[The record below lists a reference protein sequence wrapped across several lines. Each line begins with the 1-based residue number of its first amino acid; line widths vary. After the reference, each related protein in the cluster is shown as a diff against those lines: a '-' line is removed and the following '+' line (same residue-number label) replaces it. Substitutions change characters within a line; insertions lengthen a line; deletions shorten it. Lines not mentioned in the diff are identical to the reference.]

1 MSGQG
6 QAGVTVWQLEDVG
19 APEPAGNPGRP
30 VHGGAADGRQPMAGR
45 HPGPHGSAL
54 RADAWTFDMAGRPR
68 SLVWRSM
75 WLVEHDVGARREQS
89 GGLVAEPADPQ
100 ACQTAPMGDVAA
112 RTLGRVA
119 ANGIELAYETFG
131 DASAPPVVL
140 IMGLATQMIAWPDEL
155 CDGLAQRGFLVIRF
169 DNRDVGG
176 STHLRN
182 VPPPRLAD
190 IVVRRPPPYS
200 IGDMAND
207 VVGLIDGLG
216 LDDVHL
222 VGVSMGGFIAQ
233 TVALEHADRIRTL
246 TLIMTSTGSRRVGQ
260 AKPRVYARLLR
271 PRVAADRSAA
281 MSAVV
286 ETFRLIG
293 SRGFAFDEEYL
304 RDLAGRSWDRG
315 YEPAG
320 SRRQLAA
327 TVNQPNRTAA
337 LRRITVP
344 TLVIHGLH
352 DPLVGPSGGLAIAK
366 AIPNSRFVGFSGMG
380 HDLPRA
386 LWHEFVREI
395 AAVAALGEQ
404 RRRLGPPTD

>member
-1 MSGQG
+1 
-6 QAGVTVWQLEDVG
+6 
-19 APEPAGNPGRP
+19 
-30 VHGGAADGRQPMAGR
+30 
-45 HPGPHGSAL
+45 
-54 RADAWTFDMAGRPR
+54 
-68 SLVWRSM
+68 
-75 WLVEHDVGARREQS
+75 
-89 GGLVAEPADPQ
+89 
-100 ACQTAPMGDVAA
+100 MGDVAA
-112 RTLGRVA
+112 RKSGRVA

-131 DASAPPVVL
+131 DAGAPPVVL

-155 CDGLAQRGFLVIRF
+155 CDGLARCGFLVIRF

-176 STHLRN
+176 STHLRD

-190 IVVRRPPPYS
+190 IVVRRRPPPYS
-200 IGDMAND
+200 IGDMADD

-222 VGVSMGGFIAQ
+222 VGASMGGFIAQ
-233 TVALEHADRIRTL
+233 TVALEHASRVRTL

-260 AKPRVYARLLR
+260 PKPRVYAQLLR
-271 PRVAADRSAA
+271 PRMAADRSAA

-327 TVNQPNRTAA
+327 TASQPNRTAA

-352 DPLVGPSGGLAIAK
+352 DPLVAPSGGLAIAR

-386 LWHEFVREI
+386 LWPEFVREI
-395 AAVAALGEQ
+395 AALARLGEQ
-404 RRRLGPPTD
+404 CRRRGASAG

>member
-1 MSGQG
+1 
-6 QAGVTVWQLEDVG
+6 
-19 APEPAGNPGRP
+19 
-30 VHGGAADGRQPMAGR
+30 
-45 HPGPHGSAL
+45 
-54 RADAWTFDMAGRPR
+54 
-68 SLVWRSM
+68 
-75 WLVEHDVGARREQS
+75 
-89 GGLVAEPADPQ
+89 
-100 ACQTAPMGDVAA
+100 MGDVAA

-155 CDGLAQRGFLVIRF
+155 CDGLARCGFLVIRF

-190 IVVRRPPPYS
+190 IVVRRRPPPYS
-200 IGDMAND
+200 IADMAND

-222 VGVSMGGFIAQ
+222 VGASMGGFIAQ
-233 TVALEHADRIRTL
+233 TVALEHAGRVRTL

-271 PRVAADRSAA
+271 SRMAADRSAA

-327 TVNQPNRTAA
+327 TANQPNRTAA

-352 DPLVGPSGGLAIAK
+352 DPLVAPSGGLAIAK

-386 LWHEFVREI
+386 LWPEFVREI
-395 AAVAALGEQ
+395 AALATLGEQ
-404 RRRLGPPTD
+404 RPRQGPPAG

>member
-1 MSGQG
+1 M
-6 QAGVTVWQLEDVG
+6 D
-19 APEPAGNPGRP
+19 
-30 VHGGAADGRQPMAGR
+30 
-45 HPGPHGSAL
+45 
-54 RADAWTFDMAGRPR
+54 
-68 SLVWRSM
+68 
-75 WLVEHDVGARREQS
+75 
-89 GGLVAEPADPQ
+89 
-100 ACQTAPMGDVAA
+100 DVAT
-112 RTLGRVA
+112 RTLGRVG

-131 DASAPPVVL
+131 DAGAPPVVL

-155 CDGLAQRGFLVIRF
+155 CDGLARCGLFVVRF

-176 STHLRN
+176 STHLNN

-190 IVVRRPPPYS
+190 ILVRRRPPPYS
-200 IGDMAND
+200 IGDMAGD

-216 LDDVHL
+216 LGDVHL
-222 VGVSMGGFIAQ
+222 AGASMGGFIAQ
-233 TVALEHADRIRTL
+233 AVALEHAGRVRTL

-271 PRVAADRSAA
+271 PRAAAGRPAA
-281 MSAVV
+281 VSAVV

-315 YEPAG
+315 YDPAG

-327 TVNQPNRTAA
+327 AVNQPNRTAA

-352 DPLVGPSGGLAIAK
+352 DPLVAPSGGLAIAK
-366 AIPNSRFVGFSGMG
+366 AIPDSRFVGFSGMG

-386 LWHEFVREI
+386 LWPEFVREI
-395 AAVAALGEQ
+395 AALAALGEQ
-404 RRRLGPPTD
+404 RRRHRPPAG

>member
-1 MSGQG
+1 
-6 QAGVTVWQLEDVG
+6 
-19 APEPAGNPGRP
+19 
-30 VHGGAADGRQPMAGR
+30 
-45 HPGPHGSAL
+45 
-54 RADAWTFDMAGRPR
+54 
-68 SLVWRSM
+68 
-75 WLVEHDVGARREQS
+75 
-89 GGLVAEPADPQ
+89 
-100 ACQTAPMGDVAA
+100 MGDVAA
-112 RTLGRVA
+112 RKSGRVA

-131 DASAPPVVL
+131 DAGAPPVVL

-155 CDGLAQRGFLVIRF
+155 CDGLARCGFLVIRF

-176 STHLRN
+176 STHLRD

-190 IVVRRPPPYS
+190 IVVRRRPPPYS
-200 IGDMAND
+200 IGDMADD

-222 VGVSMGGFIAQ
+222 VGASMGGFIAQ
-233 TVALEHADRIRTL
+233 TVALEHASRVRTL

-260 AKPRVYARLLR
+260 PKPRVYAQLLR
-271 PRVAADRSAA
+271 PRMAADRSAA

-327 TVNQPNRTAA
+327 TASQPNRTAA

-352 DPLVGPSGGLAIAK
+352 DPLVAPSGGLAIAR

-386 LWHEFVREI
+386 LWPEFVREI
-395 AAVAALGEQ
+395 AALARLGEQ
-404 RRRLGPPTD
+404 RRRRGAPAG